1 MNVSKDPAG
10 IAVGSVTTGGP
21 KAKSASWRSKTVRL
35 ETDIVRRN
43 TVVNRRQPVMLG
55 RRH

>member
-35 ETDIVRRN
+35 ETDIVSRN